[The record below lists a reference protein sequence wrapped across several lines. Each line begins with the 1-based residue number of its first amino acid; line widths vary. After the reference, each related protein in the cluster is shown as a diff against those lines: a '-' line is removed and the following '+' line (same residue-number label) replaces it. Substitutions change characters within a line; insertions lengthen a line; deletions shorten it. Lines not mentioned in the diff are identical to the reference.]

1 MADYYAILKRAVVA
15 LPDSTREQRQA
26 VYDKA
31 RNALLKQ
38 LQGMNPP
45 LPPAEISK
53 QRVALEEAVR
63 SVERDLM
70 LESEAQGDVPSEP
83 TPAEPV
89 AKAPVVSA
97 SAADAPASSEAV
109 VPEKAPAVSIS
120 GSPTAPEVKADGD
133 TSSDGGVAKEPLESE
148 DRVVRRA
155 GQDVLKNAVR
165 DAEKLG
171 TATSAAVKSAQET
184 ADMVGDQRKG
194 ESSRIEPTLGEAVVS
209 SSKTYKAAAPVA
221 SVSADAGKLSGRSSA
236 VPEEEK
242 SSGFAMFALV
252 AVVAIVLGGSSYLLY
267 QNKSEFLGLT
277 DDSASVDSPA
287 EGNEP
292 KEPAQTGEDKSAD
305 KDEMVAKNVR
315 TVTVTPDQ
323 SQNGSQQTETPSATQ
338 PDQTPS
344 EPVADASTQT
354 EPSSEQA
361 PVAGDQ
367 VAKVDETAIQAIFY
381 EENAAEG
388 SDGQASPGQT
398 IWNLEGEGE
407 DAVVTIAVTVPK
419 RDISF
424 MLRMS
429 KNKDASLPAS
439 HLIEIV
445 ISKQGAAEDLKVSEI
460 PGLIMKPT
468 EGSRGQGLFGEPV
481 RIAED
486 LHWIALNAGQ
496 KALTYNLELLQ
507 LRQWIDMPILF
518 QSGRRGILTLRKGE
532 SGNTV
537 MESALRQWS
546 K

>member
-70 LESEAQGDVPSEP
+70 LEDEAKNE
-83 TPAEPV
+83 
-89 AKAPVVSA
+89 
-97 SAADAPASSEAV
+97 ASSEEVEGQAST
-109 VPEKAPAVSIS
+109 VPAPEVTNPTSAAPQKAPAVSVS
-120 GSPTAPEVKADGD
+120 GAASAPEVKAD
-133 TSSDGGVAKEPLESE
+133 TSTAKVSDVSNEALESE

-221 SVSADAGKLSGRSSA
+221 SVSADTGKSSGRSSA

-267 QNKSEFLGLT
+267 QNKSEFLGAS
-277 DDSASVDSPA
+277 DDSASVDIPA
-287 EGNEP
+287 EGNES
-292 KEPAQTGEDKSAD
+292 KEPVRTSENKSAD
-305 KDEMVAKNVR
+305 KGEMVAKNVR
-315 TVTVTPDQ
+315 TVTVTPEQ
-323 SQNGSQQTETPSATQ
+323 SEGGSQQDETTPSVIQPDQGATQ
-338 PDQTPS
+338 PAPDTSAQAP
-344 EPVADASTQT
+344 
-354 EPSSEQA
+354 SEQA

-367 VAKVDETAIQAIFY
+367 VAKVDETGIQAIFY

-398 IWNLEGEGE
+398 IWNLEGEGD

-424 MLRMS
+424 QLRMS

-439 HLIEIV
+439 HLIEIE
-445 ISKQGAAEDLKVSEI
+445 ISKQGEAEDLKVSEI

-486 LHWIALNAGQ
+486 LHWIALNAGE
-496 KALTYNLELLQ
+496 KALRYNLELLE

>member
-70 LESEAQGDVPSEP
+70 LEGEAKNEASSAPVSEEAEAQAP
-83 TPAEPV
+83 T
-89 AKAPVVSA
+89 VSA
-97 SAADAPASSEAV
+97 PEVSSSTTAASQ
-109 VPEKAPAVSIS
+109 KAPAVSVS
-120 GSPTAPEVKADGD
+120 ASASAPKVKADAGTAKDGD
-133 TSSDGGVAKEPLESE
+133 ASSEVLESE

-221 SVSADAGKLSGRSSA
+221 SVSTDAGKSSGRGSA
-236 VPEEEK
+236 GQEEEK

-277 DDSASVDSPA
+277 DDSASVDAPA
-287 EGNEP
+287 EGNASTEP
-292 KEPAQTGEDKSAD
+292 TPATEDKLAA

-323 SQNGSQQTETPSATQ
+323 GGSQQAETPSTTQ
-338 PDQTPS
+338 PDQTGPQS
-344 EPVADASTQT
+344 TPEASAQS
-354 EPSSEQA
+354 PSEQA
-361 PVAGDQ
+361 PIAGDQ

-424 MLRMS
+424 TLRMS

-439 HLIEIV
+439 HLIEIE

-496 KALTYNLELLQ
+496 KALTYNLELLE

-518 QSGRRGILTLRKGE
+518 QSGRRGILTLKKGE
-532 SGNTV
+532 SGKTV